1 MEQND
6 AADVDLLHRTT
17 VAAPPRPLAKA
28 PSITGTRDP
37 VCELRD
43 SASQQPGEEHDA
55 VGAIFGTDGARGRA
69 NEELTPEL
77 ALALG
82 QGLVTLL
89 HSEGQTR
96 PSIVVGRDPRWSGE
110 MLEAAL
116 VAGITSAGGDA
127 LSVGVVPTPGVA
139 HLTAHS
145 SAAAGAMISASHN
158 PVGDNGIKF
167 FGSSG
172 YKLTDGEEDELE
184 AIVVAQSTRRP
195 TGTEIGRRLTD
206 PAAVARYIEH
216 LASIANVDLS
226 GLRIVVDG
234 ANGAAS
240 NVAPQVYR
248 QLGAEV
254 VTIHCNPDGA
264 NINEQA
270 GSTFPEQICQAVIEH
285 GADAGVSH
293 DGDADRLIAATHE
306 GVEVDGD
313 VILAILARQMHHDGT
328 LREDTVATTVMTNL
342 GFKRAMERLGIEVV
356 ETKVGDRYVL
366 EAMRDKGLNLGG
378 EQSGHLIDLD
388 HATTGDGILS
398 AVRLLST
405 VRSTGAT
412 LKELATVMTRLPQV
426 LVNVPGVD
434 RAGLGSCDPVW
445 DAVRA
450 EEARL
455 GPEGRVLL
463 RSSGTEALIRVMAEA
478 PTEDDAQH
486 TVDVI
491 ADAVRDH
498 LTV

>member
-1 MEQND
+1 
-6 AADVDLLHRTT
+6 
-17 VAAPPRPLAKA
+17 
-28 PSITGTRDP
+28 
-37 VCELRD
+37 
-43 SASQQPGEEHDA
+43 
-55 VGAIFGTDGARGRA
+55 VGAIFGTDGVRGVA
-69 NEELTPEL
+69 NADLTPEL
-77 ALALG
+77 AMALG
-82 QGLVTLL
+82 RALVTVLGE
-89 HSEGQTR
+89 EGATR
-96 PSIVVGRDPRWSGE
+96 PSILIGRDPRWSGE

-127 LSVGVVPTPGVA
+127 ISIGVLPTPAVA

-145 SAAAGAMISASHN
+145 SATAGAMISASHN

-167 FGSSG
+167 FGPKG
-172 YKLTDGEEDELE
+172 HKLTDAEEARLE
-184 AIVVAQSTRRP
+184 TIVVEEGGPRP
-195 TGTEIGRRLTD
+195 RGTAIGRRLRD

-216 LASIANVDLS
+216 LVGIADVDLT
-226 GLRIVVDG
+226 GLRVVVDG

-254 VTIHCNPDGA
+254 ITVNCAPDGS

-270 GSTFPEQICQAVIEH
+270 GSTYPEIVCDAVIAY
-285 GADAGVSH
+285 GADAGISH

-313 VILAILARQMHHDGT
+313 VILAVLARHRHHQGT
-328 LREDTVATTVMTNL
+328 LRGEAVATTVMTNL
-342 GFKRAMERLGIEVV
+342 GFKRAMEALGIEVV

-366 EAMRDKGLNLGG
+366 EAMLERDLNLGG

-398 AVRLLST
+398 AVQLLSI

-412 LKELATVMTRLPQV
+412 LKELANVMTRLPQV
-426 LVNVPGVD
+426 LVNVKGVAKQRLAD
-434 RAGLGSCDPVW
+434 TEPIWKV
-445 DAVRA
+445 VRD

-455 GPEGRVLL
+455 GAAGRVLL
-463 RSSGTEALIRVMAEA
+463 RPSGTEPVVRVMAEA
-478 PTEDDAQH
+478 ETQTDAQ
-486 TVDVI
+486 TAVDRI

-498 LTV
+498 LTD